1 MERFS
6 LSRETNGLTEGTFSK
21 KKQDSLTLKG
31 MNTLIKSINS
41 INPLF
46 IDQVKL
52 LTLLTTQVENL
63 HTVSHFKHETFSTLN
78 YAQDFGT
85 MR

>member
-1 MERFS
+1 
-6 LSRETNGLTEGTFSK
+6 
-21 KKQDSLTLKG
+21 

-78 YAQDFGT
+78 YAQDFENMAKESLKRIMT
-85 MR
+85 WAAKYFTHD